1 MTTPT
6 TANDWDADIGSIRA
20 ASKFSASGR
29 FNLYE
34 PMRGSRCRGFFVA
47 LVPPR
52 FHPTPQFFSE
62 RSRHVAKRTTP
73 AALDGA
79 LRAAVAAEIRDGP
92 FARQHHVGIDFDAER
107 NDLLYL
113 LFEILLEN
121 RGRHQCEL
129 ACA

>member
-6 TANDWDADIGSIRA
+6 PANDRDADMGSLRA
-20 ASKFSASGR
+20 APNFSPRGG
-29 FNLYE
+29 FNFSE

-62 RSRHVAKRTTP
+62 RLRHVAKRTTP

-92 FARQHHVGIDFDAER
+92 FARQHHVWIDFDAER

-113 LFEILLEN
+113 LLEILL
-121 RGRHQCEL
+121 Q
-129 ACA
+129 